1 MKDLIK
7 KIEEKKIKLDSF
19 RPLPPELVKNLDE
32 WFKIE
37 LTYSSNAIEGNTLT
51 LQETAL
57 VVEKGL
63 TIGGKSVHEHLEA
76 INLAFAIDYIK
87 TLVNQNKKDLSL
99 RDIFNIHNLILKKI
113 DDKNA
118 GKFRKIAVKI
128 AGSKAVLPDPLK
140 VPELMD
146 EFINWLHETKENILK
161 VAADA
166 HLKFVFI
173 HPFVDGNGRT
183 ARLLLNLLLMQGG
196 YPPALILKE
205 ERLEYLKSIQK
216 AQLEN
221 KLDDYY
227 KIIFGAVDRSL
238 DIYLKA
244 VEKSK
249 F

>member
-1 MKDLIK
+1 MEKLLK
-7 KIEEKKIKLDSF
+7 ELQEKKDKIDSF
-19 RPLPPELVKNLDE
+19 RPLPAELVKNLNE

-51 LQETAL
+51 LKETAL

-63 TIGGKSVHEHLEA
+63 TIGGKSVCEHLEA

-87 TLVNQNKKDLSL
+87 TLVDQSKQDL
-99 RDIFNIHNLILKKI
+99 RINDILNIHQLILKKI

-118 GKFRKIAVKI
+118 GKFRNIAVKI
-128 AGSKAVLPDPLK
+128 AGSKAELPEPIK
-140 VPELMD
+140 VPELMED
-146 EFINWLHETKENILK
+146 YINWLHEVKGNIVK
-161 VAADA
+161 IAADA
-166 HLKFVFI
+166 HLKFVMI

-183 ARLLLNLLLMQGG
+183 ARLLLNLLLMQQG

-205 ERLEYLKSIQK
+205 ERLEYLKSIEL

-221 KLDDYY
+221 KHDDYY
-227 KIIFGAVDRSL
+227 KIIFGAANRSL

-244 VEKSK
+244 IEKSNL
-249 F
+249 

>member
-1 MKDLIK
+1 MKELIK
-7 KIEEKKIKLDSF
+7 KIEKKKIKLDSF
-19 RPLPPELVKNLDE
+19 RPLSPELVKNLDE

-63 TIGGKSVHEHLEA
+63 TIGGKSVQEHLEA

-87 TLVNQNKKDLSL
+87 TLVNKSKKNLTL
-99 RDIFNIHNLILKKI
+99 NDILKIHNLILKKI
-113 DDKNA
+113 DDKNS

-128 AGSKAVLPDPLK
+128 SGSKAVLPDPVK
-140 VPELMD
+140 VPELMN
-146 EFINWLHETKENILK
+146 EFINWLHETKENILNI
-161 VAADA
+161 AADA
-166 HLKFVFI
+166 HLKFVLI

-183 ARLLLNLLLMQGG
+183 ARLILNLLLMQGG

-244 VEKSK
+244 VEKSN